1 MPPTLAAE
9 HATGNRQDRALPRK
23 IRGWRSSVEPEAALP
38 LAASFLG
45 TRLPHDCVIR
55 SILDMTLLMIDLD
68 NTLIDR
74 DAAFRTGVTEFLAAH
89 GLPAEDVDWVMSVD
103 ASGYATRTVVADA
116 IIERYAA
123 GLDKAGIID
132 FLRRG
137 AREHA
142 RVAEATVVALQE
154 VREAGHQVVI
164 VTNGTVPQQTGK
176 ITASGLDR
184 LVDATVVS
192 EGVGSRKPEP
202 GIFHAAAAAVGAS
215 LDGAWMIGDRDD
227 ADILGAHRL
236 GLRSVWLHLGR
247 DWAPTDYKPTASA
260 DSVAEAIRHAAN
272 SLR

>member
-1 MPPTLAAE
+1 MGET
-9 HATGNRQDRALPRK
+9 
-23 IRGWRSSVEPEAALP
+23 LP
-38 LAASFLG
+38 LAAGHVG
-45 TRLPHDCVIR
+45 TRLPQSCLIR
-55 SILDMTLLMIDLD
+55 TILGMTLLMIDLD

-74 DAAFRTGVTEFLAAH
+74 DAAFRLGVTEFLAAH
-89 GLPAEDVDWVMSVD
+89 DLPAHDVEWVMSVD
-103 ASGYATRTVVADA
+103 ASGYAPRPVVADA
-116 IIERYAA
+116 IIERYST
-123 GLDKAGIID
+123 GLDRDGIID

-142 RVAEATVVALQE
+142 RITEDTADALRA

-164 VTNGTVPQQTGK
+164 VTNGVVPQQTGK
-176 ITASGLDR
+176 VIASGLDG

-202 GIFHAAAAAVGAS
+202 GIFHAAADAVGAG

-247 DWAPTDYKPTASA
+247 AWAQTDYKPTHIA
-260 DSVAEAIRHAAN
+260 DTVAEAIRHAAK
-272 SLR
+272 SLRRSGDGSRVGIQIAPK

>member
-1 MPPTLAAE
+1 
-9 HATGNRQDRALPRK
+9 
-23 IRGWRSSVEPEAALP
+23 
-38 LAASFLG
+38 
-45 TRLPHDCVIR
+45 
-55 SILDMTLLMIDLD
+55 MTLLMIDLD

-89 GLPAEDVDWVMSVD
+89 ELPAEDVDWVMSVD
-103 ASGYATRTVVADA
+103 GSGHVTRTVVAQA
-116 IIERYAA
+116 IIERYPV
-123 GLDKAGIID
+123 GLDEAEIIA

-142 RVAEATVVALQE
+142 RVTAETVAALQE
-154 VREAGHQVVI
+154 VRAAGHQVVI
-164 VTNGTVPQQTGK
+164 VTNGVDWQQQGK
-176 ITASGLDR
+176 ITAAGLDR

-202 GIFHAAAAAVGAS
+202 GIFHAAAEAVGAS

-247 DWAPTDYKPTASA
+247 AWSQTDYAPTRTA
-260 DSVAEAIRHAAN
+260 DSVAEAIKHAAN
-272 SLR
+272 SLP